1 MRLWIHTM
9 PAKLSAARGPRGR
22 VMAAACTTM
31 LLLGVGLACP
41 PVQAQSD
48 VAQRAPWQ
56 APSDCQSEFSPTC
69 QPARSCGRCGPSARV
84 CDDEGGCEECGG
96 GGGGRCA
103 GNPDCDF
110 SNPCLCGLGSL
121 FGNDRFWLSAEYLL
135 WWEKSANL
143 PPLATTSPQGTAY
156 NQAGVLDQPGTTV
169 LFGGSVDPAPARVP
183 GSRSAIGFPTATTW
197 AWRPLICSSA
207 TRRRSSARRAMAI
220 RFSPDRFTTCRPRRK
235 TPPSSPT
242 ASNLTRPAC
251 RRARWTSA
259 TPPSSDSVEVL
270 FRQVLLRRCG
280 GQLDFLLGYRYG
292 RFSDNLSVR
301 LVDDLR

>member
-1 MRLWIHTM
+1 
-9 PAKLSAARGPRGR
+9 
-22 VMAAACTTM
+22 MAAACATM

-96 GGGGRCA
+96 GGGGRCG

-110 SNPCLCGLGSL
+110 SNPFLCGLGSL
-121 FGNDRFWLSAEYLL
+121 FGSDRFWLSAEYLL

-169 LFGGSVDPAPARVP
+169 LFGGSVDPGARSGARITLGYWLSDCHDLGLEATYLFLSNKAAEFSQASNGDPILARPFYNVQ
-183 GSRSAIGFPTATTW
+183 TA
-197 AWRPLICSSA
+197 
-207 TRRRSSARRAMAI
+207 SARL
-220 RFSPDRFTTCRPRRK
+220 RRHR
-235 TPPSSPT
+235 
-242 ASNLTRPAC
+242 LRPA
-251 RRARWTSA
+251 T
-259 TPPSSDSVEVL
+259 
-270 FRQVLLRRCG
+270 
-280 GQLDFLLGYRYG
+280 
-292 RFSDNLSVR
+292 
-301 LVDDLR
+301 